1 MAKNIKLT
9 PSLLRKIVLEEKRKI
24 IETLEQG
31 KEEAEDVKADETEA
45 EELAGAL
52 EQDIDFMAALKIK
65 EATLRKQYAKVQAA
79 KKRVIKRINE
89 RKSN

>member
-24 IETLEQG
+24 METLEQG
-31 KEEAEDVKADETEA
+31 KEESEDVKADETEA
-45 EELAGAL
+45 AELADTL

-65 EATLRKQYAKVQAA
+65 EATLKKQYAKVQAA
-79 KKRVIKRINE
+79 KRRVVKRINE
-89 RKSN
+89 RKK